1 MRVKTCKFSVS
12 NFVIS
17 TLLHYKRSMKDLQ
30 LTKQQQLYLVSELKD
45 VVDNYEAYELES
57 PDDYNVVLALLTEIF
72 NEDWNTQ
79 LPESV
84 IDDYLAMYFKNEL
97 L

>member
-1 MRVKTCKFSVS
+1 
-12 NFVIS
+12 
-17 TLLHYKRSMKDLQ
+17 MKDLQ

>member
-1 MRVKTCKFSVS
+1 
-12 NFVIS
+12 
-17 TLLHYKRSMKDLQ
+17 MKDLQ
-30 LTKQQQLYLVSELKD
+30 LTNQQQLYLVSELKD

-84 IDDYLAMYFKNEL
+84 IDDYLAMYFKEDL
-97 L
+97 SA